1 MLTLAL
7 LVLALQ
13 GVADLSP
20 AESRT
25 LTVSVTDDK
34 GGPVTG
40 LRTDEVVVLENGVA
54 RDVSRLEP
62 ETRPLMVAV
71 IVDSSQPIGSLYR
84 LNLVD
89 EVARFVGRLPDGS
102 RYALWTTGD
111 RPTKVVDFTD
121 DASRAGRALKR
132 TFPRGG
138 NTVLDA
144 VIEASEDLKEK
155 EGERTAVVVVS
166 GNGLGFSSY
175 DRTEVVDRALR
186 TGHTFMTV
194 NFQEGAAPG
203 DPGFAG
209 SRDAVGS
216 VGRADYDHVLGSL
229 ADRSGGLRET
239 PLSAMG
245 VGRSLEK
252 IAAALGGQY
261 RITYSTLPDLK
272 ERKVEVRVARPGVKV
287 SLRGSRS

>member
-1 MLTLAL
+1 MTTLA

-13 GVADLSP
+13 GVAGVSP
-20 AESRT
+20 GEART

-34 GGPVTG
+34 GGPVAG

-54 RDVSRLEP
+54 RDVFRLEP
-62 ETRPLMVAV
+62 ETRPLTVAV
-71 IVDSSQPIGSLYR
+71 IVDSSEPIGSSYR

-89 EVARFVGRLPDGS
+89 EVLRFLGRLPDGS
-102 RYALWTTGD
+102 RFAVWTTGD

-121 DASRAGRALKR
+121 DTAQASRALKR

-144 VIEASEDLKEK
+144 IVEVSESLRER

-166 GNGLGFSSY
+166 GNGLGFSNY
-175 DRTEVVDRALR
+175 DRTDVVDRALR
-186 TGHTFMTV
+186 TRHTFMTV
-194 NFQEGAAPG
+194 HFQEGAAPG
-203 DPGFAG
+203 DPGFAT
-209 SRDAVGS
+209 SDAAGS
-216 VGRADYDHVLGSL
+216 VGRADYDHVLSSL
-229 ADRSGGLRET
+229 ADRSGGLREA

-252 IAAALGGQY
+252 IAATLGGQY
-261 RITYSTLPDLK
+261 RITYATLPDLK
-272 ERKVEVRVARPGVKV
+272 QRKIEVKVARPGIKV
-287 SLRGSRS
+287 SLGGTRS

>member
-1 MLTLAL
+1 MTTLAL

-13 GVADLSP
+13 SPTDLSP
-20 AESRT
+20 AEART
-25 LTVSVTDDK
+25 LTISVTDDK

-40 LRTDEVVVLENGVA
+40 LRTDEVVVVENGVA
-54 RDVSRLEP
+54 RDVSRIEP
-62 ETRPLMVAV
+62 ETRPLTVAV
-71 IVDSSQPIGSLYR
+71 IVDSSEPIGSAYR
-84 LNLVD
+84 LNLVN

-138 NTVLDA
+138 NRVLDA
-144 VIEASEDLKEK
+144 IVEASDDLKER

-166 GNGLGFSSY
+166 GNGLGFSDY
-175 DRTEVVDRALR
+175 DRAQVVERGLQ

-203 DPGFAG
+203 DPGLAG
-209 SRDAVGS
+209 SDPGGS
-216 VGRADYDHVLGSL
+216 VGRADYDYVLGGL
-229 ADRSGGLRET
+229 AEGSGGLRET
-239 PLSAMG
+239 PLSVMG

-261 RITYSTLPDLK
+261 RITYGTLPDLR
-272 ERKVEVRVARPGVKV
+272 ERKVEVKVARPGVKV
-287 SLRGSRS
+287 TLGGSRS

>member
-1 MLTLAL
+1 MTTLA

-13 GVADLSP
+13 GLAGLSP
-20 AESRT
+20 GEART

-54 RDVSRLEP
+54 RDVFRLEP
-62 ETRPLMVAV
+62 ETRPLTVAL
-71 IVDSSQPIGSLYR
+71 IVDSSEPIGSSYR
-84 LNLVD
+84 LSLVD
-89 EVARFVGRLPDGS
+89 EVLRFLGRLPDGS
-102 RYALWTTGD
+102 RFAAWTTGD

-121 DASRAGRALKR
+121 DRAQASRALKR

-144 VIEASEDLKEK
+144 IVEASEDLREK

-166 GNGLGFSSY
+166 GNGLGFSNY
-175 DRTEVVDRALR
+175 DRTDVVDRALR
-186 TGHTFMTV
+186 TRHTFMTV
-194 NFQEGAAPG
+194 NFQEGATPG
-203 DPGFAG
+203 DPGFATA
-209 SRDAVGS
+209 DAAGS
-216 VGRADYDHVLGSL
+216 VGRADYDYVLGGL
-229 ADRSGGLRET
+229 ADRSGGLREA

-261 RITYSTLPDLK
+261 RITYATLPDLK
-272 ERKVEVRVARPGVKV
+272 ERKIEVKVARPGIKV
-287 SLRGSRS
+287 SLGGSRS

>member
-1 MLTLAL
+1 MTTLA

-13 GVADLSP
+13 GLPGLSP
-20 AESRT
+20 GETRT

-34 GGPVTG
+34 GGPVTA

-54 RDVSRLEP
+54 RDVFRLEP
-62 ETRPLMVAV
+62 ETRPLTVAV
-71 IVDSSQPIGSLYR
+71 IVDSSEPIGSSYR

-89 EVARFVGRLPDGS
+89 EVLRFLGRLPDGS
-102 RYALWTTGD
+102 RFAVWTTGD
-111 RPTKVVDFTD
+111 RPTRVVDFTD
-121 DASRAGRALKR
+121 DAAQASRALKR

-144 VIEASEDLKEK
+144 IVEVSEDLKAR

-166 GNGLGFSSY
+166 GNGLGFSNY
-175 DRTEVVDRALR
+175 DRTDVVERALR
-186 TGHTFMTV
+186 TRHTFMTV

-203 DPGFAG
+203 DPGFAT
-209 SRDAVGS
+209 SDAAGS
-216 VGRADYDHVLGSL
+216 VGRADYDHVLASV
-229 ADRSGGLRET
+229 ADRSGGLREA

-261 RITYSTLPDLK
+261 RITYATLPDLK
-272 ERKVEVRVARPGVKV
+272 ERKIEVKVARPGIKV
-287 SLRGSRS
+287 SLGGTPRS